1 MAMYESLF
9 DLSPEQT
16 DSTAMPRTV
25 VLSNGTGSGSMT
37 ICPLFSGAEL
47 CYNDMHLVSFDEA
60 PAPARNVIEIN
71 HCRVGRYECS
81 FGENSCCYL
90 AAGDFAV
97 CAAARKKSSSCFP
110 LRHYHGITILLDLD
124 AISPE
129 MRSQMEWYGV
139 NLNAIRQY
147 ICTENRC
154 CILRSAP
161 VVAHI
166 FSELYTAHAVPDT
179 GYLRLKV
186 LELLHVLSRL
196 KSRDD
201 VQQTDYFNQHQV
213 ECARRA
219 AKLLTQRL
227 TVHQTIEQLA
237 QDVGLSA
244 TALKTCFKGVYGSS
258 VYAYQKE
265 YRLQLAQK
273 LLTETDSTIAE
284 IAHQIGYENPNK
296 FSSAFRQSFGMTPT
310 QYRKMR
316 PIG

>member
-16 DSTAMPRTV
+16 DSAAMPRTV
-25 VLSNGTGSGSMT
+25 VFSNETGSGSMT
-37 ICPLFSGAEL
+37 ICPLFPGAEL
-47 CYNDMHLVSFDEA
+47 YYNDMHLVSFDEA
-60 PAPARNVIEIN
+60 PVLARNVIEIN

-81 FGENSCCYL
+81 FGGNSCCYL

-124 AISPE
+124 AVSPE

-161 VVAHI
+161 VVAHV

-186 LELLHVLSRL
+186 LELLHILSRL
-196 KSRDD
+196 KDRDD
-201 VQQTDYFNQHQV
+201 VQQTDY
-213 ECARRA
+213 
-219 AKLLTQRL
+219 
-227 TVHQTIEQLA
+227 
-237 QDVGLSA
+237 
-244 TALKTCFKGVYGSS
+244 
-258 VYAYQKE
+258 
-265 YRLQLAQK
+265 
-273 LLTETDSTIAE
+273 
-284 IAHQIGYENPNK
+284 
-296 FSSAFRQSFGMTPT
+296 
-310 QYRKMR
+310 
-316 PIG
+316 